1 MGSRYRYRRR
11 SRNSFGSAIADSA
24 STASR
29 ISARGAFVLGGFGF
43 VLFYLSLPWFLRAWA
58 EYNEAKMTGS
68 LAPTWAK
75 IFDEVLLRRFIHP
88 SELAGIAILVVC
100 SFIGV
105 WKLFTSRDLARRDVR
120 DASFLSRLV
129 SRWLD

>member
-1 MGSRYRYRRR
+1 MMGW
-11 SRNSFGSAIADSA
+11 
-24 STASR
+24 
-29 ISARGAFVLGGFGF
+29 LGFA
-43 VLFYLSLPWFLRAWA
+43 LFYLVLPWLLHAWA
-58 EYNEAKMTGS
+58 EHNKAKLNGSLGPMWAKM
-68 LAPTWAK
+68 
-75 IFDEVLLRRFIHP
+75 IDEVFLRRFIHP

-105 WKLFTSRDLARRDVR
+105 WKLFASRDLARRDVR

>member
-1 MGSRYRYRRR
+1 MGSRYHYRRR

-29 ISARGAFVLGGFGF
+29 LSARGAFVLGGFGF
-43 VLFYLSLPWFLRAWA
+43 LLFYLLLPWLLHAWA
-58 EYNEAKMTGS
+58 EYNKAKMTGS
-68 LAPTWAK
+68 LAPMWGK
-75 IFDEVLLRRFIHP
+75 MIDEVFLRRFVHP

-105 WKLFTSRDLARRDVR
+105 WKLVTSRDLARRDVR

>member
-11 SRNSFGSAIADSA
+11 SRNNFGSAISDAA

-43 VLFYLSLPWFLRAWA
+43 VLFYLLLPWLLHAWA
-58 EYNEAKMTGS
+58 EYNKAKMTGS
-68 LAPTWAK
+68 LAPMWAK
-75 IFDEVLLRRFIHP
+75 IFDEVFLRRFIHP

-105 WKLFTSRDLARRDVR
+105 WKLVTSRNLSRLDVR
-120 DASFLSRLV
+120 YASFLSRLV